1 MICNRQLAHKRL
13 GPLGSLPLKGRPAAG
28 IAYVLGAVQKFW
40 KIPAYTLGPGVV
52 FALGFMIYASIGA
65 CVLGN
70 ADPKFG
76 CVGTVELASLIAALV
91 LAASSLGLFL
101 VSVFYYSV
109 IQALAVPWLL
119 GLLAILVAVQGLLWW
134 SPVLGLAESVE
145 GIFFSWIF
153 ASTMSGW
160 FALVV
165 TRRLVSRKN

>member
-1 MICNRQLAHKRL
+1 M
-13 GPLGSLPLKGRPAAG
+13 
-28 IAYVLGAVQKFW
+28 
-40 KIPAYTLGPGVV
+40 

-109 IQALAVPWLL
+109 ILALAVP
-119 GLLAILVAVQGLLWW
+119 
-134 SPVLGLAESVE
+134 
-145 GIFFSWIF
+145 
-153 ASTMSGW
+153 
-160 FALVV
+160 
-165 TRRLVSRKN
+165 